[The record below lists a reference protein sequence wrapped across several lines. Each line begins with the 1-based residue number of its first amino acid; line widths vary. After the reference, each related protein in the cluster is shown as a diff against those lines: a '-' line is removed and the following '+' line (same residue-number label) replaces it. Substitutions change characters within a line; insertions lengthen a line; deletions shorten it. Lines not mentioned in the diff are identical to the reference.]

1 MNQSLRIAVADDE
14 PDMRDYFR
22 RCLTRLGHQVVA
34 VAENGRDLIDSCR
47 QTRPQL
53 VITDIKMPDMDGIDA
68 AIQIYRERPVPVI
81 LVSAFH
87 DPGLIERA
95 EADHILG
102 YLVKPIKQADL
113 EPAIVLAMRRFEQFE
128 ELRREAAD
136 LRQALE
142 DRKTIERAKGV
153 LMQRGPLNEQD
164 AFRRLQRLASEK
176 SRKLV
181 EIAQM
186 ILVAAKLSACTSRA
200 GGLC

>member
-1 MNQSLRIAVADDE
+1 MTDCLRIAVADDE

-22 RCLTRLGHQVVA
+22 KCLTRLGHQVVA
-34 VAENGRDLIDSCR
+34 VAANGHELIQRCR
-47 QTRPQL
+47 ETCPQL

-68 AIQIYRERPVPVI
+68 AVQIYRERPVPVI

-87 DPGLIERA
+87 DPALIERA

-113 EPAIVLAMRRFEQFE
+113 EPVIGLALRRFEQCE
-128 ELRREAAD
+128 ALRREAAD
-136 LRQALE
+136 LRQALQ
-142 DRKTIERAKGV
+142 DRNTIERAKGV
-153 LMQRGPLNEQD
+153 LMKRGPFDEPE

-176 SRKLV
+176 NRKLV

-186 ILVAAKLSACTSRA
+186 ILIAEEAVQPGEEKA
-200 GGLC
+200 